1 MGKRRGQ
8 TSPPHA
14 APKRPVHHVK
24 VSVWF
29 VMSSFAVACLFA
41 VGVGR
46 TARMHLML
54 VAISGNL
61 YEPQCGAKPS
71 DPLPSLIVK
80 DPDLIPNTRY
90 SSKYFDSSMSAAS
103 SAWLTASRAE
113 TKDDATLI
121 LHDTN
126 TSTENA
132 QPSAEHLMVDIKN
145 VDSAFLNSEG
155 RLANAIVQVMNE
167 AHLTLLSYHCH
178 GLVPIGVS
186 CVGVLK
192 QNYISF
198 HTWPEEGVI
207 TLDLCVGDAKSL
219 LPVLP
224 ILERAFGVPQKTG
237 ALMPEMR
244 WTHKIRGFPTDERAI
259 RQQTTGQ
266 QRQRWHIS
274 RQQ

>member
-1 MGKRRGQ
+1 MGKQRGQ
-8 TSPPHA
+8 TPPYDEA
-14 APKRPVHHVK
+14 KRPVHHVK
-24 VSVWF
+24 LSVRF
-29 VMSSFAVACLFA
+29 LLSSFAIACLFA
-41 VGVGR
+41 LGVGR
-46 TARMHLML
+46 AARMHLL
-54 VAISGNL
+54 VMVSGNN
-61 YEPQCGAKPS
+61 EPEGQCGGTPSPS

-80 DPDLIPNTRY
+80 NPDVIPNSRY
-90 SSKYFDSSMSAAS
+90 SSKYFDSTMSAAS
-103 SAWLTASRAE
+103 SAWLTASRNQ
-113 TKDDATLI
+113 DDATLI
-121 LHDTN
+121 LDDTTN
-126 TSTENA
+126 TSTENT
-132 QPSAEHLMVDIKN
+132 QPSAEHLMVDIKH

-178 GLVPIGVS
+178 GLVPMGVS

-224 ILERAFGVPQKTG
+224 ILERAFGVPRNTG
-237 ALMPEMR
+237 ALPEMR

-274 RQQ
+274 RQP